1 MGGAAPAGAVGAAP
15 WGRPE
20 PSPDTWS
27 AGPWSV
33 AVRGDDLTDVTYAG
47 QPVLLAVRAVV
58 RDAVWNTVPV
68 TVLGVRGVRGV
79 LGRSGT
85 DPGMTLAVRFAG
97 FGAELEGEL
106 TLDATESG
114 LTVRLDL
121 EARRPFDRA
130 RIGLVVLHPA
140 GVAGTPLEVTAP
152 DGSTTRAAFPTTV
165 APHQPAVGIAGLA
178 WRTGDVACALRL
190 EGDTFEMEDQR
201 NWTDASFKTYSTPLA
216 LPYPVRVEAGE
227 RIRQSMTLTCTCA
240 PGAATTGPTRPGAT
254 EPARVRLVDS
264 GRQVP
269 AVGLCA
275 STAPGR
281 GPASG
286 PAAAFLLVELD
297 AASATWPA
305 ALRRACEE
313 AAGLPLDVKVV
324 ADAPVDV
331 ARVVRALDPAGLL
344 RLTAHSARTQMTEP
358 DLWAALVEA
367 AGRAGIHP
375 DRLYGG
381 ARSDFTELNRHHDR
395 LPADLPA
402 LCFSM
407 TPQVHATD
415 ARQVVA
421 SVAMQRLVTAQ
432 AVTIAAGR
440 PVHVGPVTLRPRY
453 NPSVVSRPDAAADLS
468 QGYGAHLVPLS
479 TDPRQ
484 TSPAAAAW
492 LLASAAAVA
501 AGGAASITYAETW
514 GPRGVV
520 DRDGSAF
527 PVAAALDDLSG
538 LRGQRLLEPD
548 DDGAPDDVWVLGARS
563 EAGVRV
569 LAANLTPRGTTL
581 RIEVGSASVRLFLPA
596 FGTAHHQLGED
607 RT

>member
-1 MGGAAPAGAVGAAP
+1 MGGAAPAGAAATAP
-15 WGRPE
+15 WGRAE
-20 PSPDTWS
+20 PAPDTWS
-27 AGPWSV
+27 VGLWSV

-58 RDAVWNTVPV
+58 RDAVWNTVPA
-68 TVLGVRGVRGV
+68 TVLGRTGHDAG
-79 LGRSGT
+79 L
-85 DPGMTLAVRFAG
+85 TLALRFAG

-106 TLDATESG
+106 ALEAAEG
-114 LTVRLDL
+114 RLTVRLDL

-140 GVAGTPLEVTAP
+140 DVAGSALEVTAP

-178 WRTGDVACALRL
+178 WRTGDVACAMRL

-216 LPYPVRVEAGE
+216 LPYPVRVGAGE
-227 RIRQSMTLTCTCA
+227 RIRQSMTLTCTAA
-240 PGAATTGPTRPGAT
+240 PSAVVAGLTRSRPT
-254 EPARVRLVDS
+254 EPGRVRLVDA
-264 GRQVP
+264 GRPVP
-269 AVGLCA
+269 AVGLGA

-286 PAAAFLLVELD
+286 PPAAFLLVELD
-297 AASATWPA
+297 AASDTWPA
-305 ALRRACEE
+305 ALRRAREE
-313 AAGLPLDVKVV
+313 AAGRPLDVKVV
-324 ADAPVDV
+324 ADAPDDV
-331 ARVVRALDPAGLL
+331 TRVVRALDPAGVL

-367 AGRAGIHP
+367 ADRAGIP
-375 DRLYGG
+375 RDRLYGG

-395 LPADLPA
+395 LPRDLPA

-432 AVTIAAGR
+432 AVTTAGGR

-453 NPSVVSRPDAAADLS
+453 NPSVVPRPDAAADLS
-468 QGYGAHLVPLS
+468 QGYGAHLVPLA

-484 TSPAAAAW
+484 AAPAAAAW

-501 AGGAASITYAETW
+501 AGGAASVTYAETW

-527 PVAAALDDLSG
+527 PVAAALDDLSA
-538 LRGQRLLEPD
+538 LQGQSLLVPD

-581 RIEVGSASVRLFLPA
+581 RVEVGPASVRLHLPA
-596 FGTAHHQLGED
+596 FWTANAQLGEGSP
-607 RT
+607 